1 MESQCHNSPMEQMP
15 LAGQEHSYFATVK
28 LKLVITNLRQLHV
41 VAKSEY
47 KEANFQYQNQSQ
59 FIGW

>member
-1 MESQCHNSPMEQMP
+1 MEQMP
-15 LAGQEHSYFATVK
+15 LAGLEHSYFATVK